1 MTGLREVSSSNRRS
15 VMVRIMKSR
24 FQVLPQ
30 LSEWLE
36 GVLDQSATADCNACL
51 LHSDWYLG
59 GSHHPAD
66 PLTFNFQLTCIAAE
80 ASQRNFTPYASSR

>member
-59 GSHHPAD
+59 GVAPSGRS
-66 PLTFNFQLTCIAAE
+66 FNFQLSADLYSGRGLPT
-80 ASQRNFTPYASSR
+80 